1 MAPTSGWLIDA
12 FPLFHFSLGLVFAG
26 VRVDAPPFPHSGLN
40 ITLIC
45 SNEIKRHLSG
55 PPGVGTTPS
64 LTLVTFICVLAAML
78 FYSPKTTLNVCVCAQ
93 KSPV

>member
-26 VRVDAPPFPHSGLN
+26 VCVDVPAFPRSRLN

-45 SNEIKRHLSG
+45 SNEIKVHPSGAPGRGHNTFGHLYLCTCWLLRCRFI
-55 PPGVGTTPS
+55 PPKNHS
-64 LTLVTFICVLAAML
+64 ECECV
-78 FYSPKTTLNVCVCAQ
+78 
-93 KSPV
+93 